1 MARANLLFL
10 TGHLARPRLE
20 RVLEGLG
27 ETDFDWT
34 IADIGVKVAALATG
48 DIILR
53 RLERPVVADKVI
65 LPGRCRADLDRLAAE
80 FGVPFE
86 RGPDELADLPAYL
99 GRKGKPP
106 DLSRH
111 DMAIFAEIVD
121 ASALSVEAIV
131 LRAKAMRSAG
141 ADVIDLGC
149 LPDTPFD
156 HMEEAVAALQASGHK
171 VSVDSANPDELRRA
185 TRCGA
190 DYLLSLTE
198 ETLDIASEGRA
209 VPVLVPATPHDMA
222 SLHRAIDKARA
233 MGIAFMADP
242 ILDPIHYGFSASLA
256 RYHALRE
263 NDPDV
268 EILMGTGNLTELTD
282 ADTSGITAMLL
293 GICSELR
300 IRNLLVVHVSPHTAK
315 TIEEHDAARRMFF
328 AARADNALPRGYSKA
343 LLQVHD
349 VKPFAATPA
358 DLEAQAKTI
367 RDRNYRIE
375 TAADGVHLYNRD
387 SHAVHQDAF
396 DFFPGIEVAG
406 DVGHAFYLGAE
417 LQKAEI
423 AHRLGKRYAQDA
435 PLDFGVAAPRPED
448 DDRTRLEA
456 AGHTLK
462 AKKDAG
468 KAGGK
473 RVEAEE
479 RAPPSDEPAGRKNAS
494 SASPAGD
501 LSAKTG
507 DRDRKSGGTN

>member
-1 MARANLLFL
+1 MARPNLLFL

-27 ETDFDWT
+27 ETEFDWA

-53 RLERPVVADKVI
+53 RLERPVTADKVI
-65 LPGRCRADLDRLAAE
+65 LPGRCRADLDRLSAE

-99 GRKGKPP
+99 GRKGAPP

-121 ASALSVEAIV
+121 ASALAVKAIV
-131 LRAKAMRSAG
+131 ERADRMRAAG

-156 HMEEAVAALQASGHK
+156 HMEEAVAALKTAGHR

-190 DYLLSLTE
+190 DFLLSLTE
-198 ETLDIASEGRA
+198 ETLDIATEGAA

-222 SLHRAIDKARA
+222 SLRRAIDKARA
-233 MGIAFMADP
+233 MGLVFLADP
-242 ILDPIHYGFSASLA
+242 ILDPIHFGFSASLA
-256 RYHALRE
+256 RYHALRTS
-263 NDPDV
+263 DPDV
-268 EILMGTGNLTELTD
+268 DMLMGTGNLTELTD

-293 GICSELR
+293 GICSELS
-300 IRNLLVVHVSPHTAK
+300 IRNLLVVQVSPHTVK

-328 AARADNALPRGYSKA
+328 AARADDALPRGYSKA

-358 DLEAQAKTI
+358 DLVAQAKTI

-375 TAADGVHLYNRD
+375 TAADGIHLYNRD
-387 SHAVHQDAF
+387 GHAVHQDAF
-396 DFFPGIEVAG
+396 EFFPEIAVEG

-423 AHRLGKRYAQDA
+423 AFRLGKRYAQDA
-435 PLDFGVAAPRPED
+435 ALDFGVAAPKPD
-448 DDRTRLEA
+448 VDDRTRLEA

-462 AKKDAG
+462 AKTDGVRKRGDGKRTANEDAG
-468 KAGGK
+468 TD
-473 RVEAEE
+473 
-479 RAPPSDEPAGRKNAS
+479 SN
-494 SASPAGD
+494 
-501 LSAKTG
+501 
-507 DRDRKSGGTN
+507 GTN